1 MKSHFFDADDV
12 VDLITADHKVFNEEG
27 DFLEQSFFAV
37 LSFLLFKIV
46 RKHMTYVLPQKKRSI
61 RPRDFQWWLPR
72 LPPCGNGTVLN
83 DPPFVHDLLLRWHN
97 HGFCV

>member
-1 MKSHFFDADDV
+1 MKSHFFDADNV

-46 RKHMTYVLPQKKRSI
+46 RKHMTY
-61 RPRDFQWWLPR
+61 F
-72 LPPCGNGTVLN
+72 LPPKKTINSSPESFSGRCQDCPHAGTAL
-83 DPPFVHDLLLRWHN
+83 F
-97 HGFCV
+97 